1 MIMIW
6 QGAAIGVIMEMQ
18 LAVITPTTAVRGSSP
33 ILTDDGNCPVTPV
46 VQMLQGKW
54 KLQILYELCIK
65 CPMRFGEL
73 KKVLKPITNTA
84 LTNALKD
91 LEADELVQRIQ
102 YNEMPLRVEY
112 SLTEKGRDLLPVF
125 YAISQWGMKY
135 IP

>member
-1 MIMIW
+1 MSNFYGSV
-6 QGAAIGVIMEMQ
+6 QFYTSPEVYATIGMV
-18 LAVITPTTAVRGSSP
+18 S
-33 ILTDDGNCPVTPV
+33 
-46 VQMLQGKW
+46 
-54 KLQILYELCIK
+54 
-65 CPMRFGEL
+65 
-73 KKVLKPITNTA
+73 KKMLKPITNTA
-84 LTNALKD
+84 LTNALKE

>member
-1 MIMIW
+1 MCIRDSHK
-6 QGAAIGVIMEMQ
+6 
-18 LAVITPTTAVRGSSP
+18 AVRCDLAALNFFQPMFPFSGE
-33 ILTDDGNCPVTPV
+33 LRRLELFGQDGDERRACLLYTS
-46 VQMLQGKW
+46 
-54 KLQILYELCIK
+54 QILYELCIK

-84 LTNALKD
+84 LTNALKE
-91 LEADELVQRIQ
+91 LESDELIQRIQ

>member
-1 MIMIW
+1 MPH
-6 QGAAIGVIMEMQ
+6 
-18 LAVITPTTAVRGSSP
+18 AVWGTEKSSQ
-33 ILTDDGNCPVTPV
+33 TH
-46 VQMLQGKW
+46 
-54 KLQILYELCIK
+54 YH
-65 CPMRFGEL
+65 
-73 KKVLKPITNTA
+73 TA
-84 LTNALKD
+84 LTNALKE

>member
-1 MIMIW
+1 MH
-6 QGAAIGVIMEMQ
+6 QVPH
-18 LAVITPTTAVRGSSP
+18 AVWG
-33 ILTDDGNCPVTPV
+33 
-46 VQMLQGKW
+46 
-54 KLQILYELCIK
+54 
-65 CPMRFGEL
+65 L

-84 LTNALKD
+84 LTNALKE

>member
-1 MIMIW
+1 MII
-6 QGAAIGVIMEMQ
+6 QGNLFWFFHLIDNDKVTCSIFRRI
-18 LAVITPTTAVRGSSP
+18 LCVLCRAVV
-33 ILTDDGNCPVTPV
+33 
-46 VQMLQGKW
+46 
-54 KLQILYELCIK
+54 ELK
-65 CPMRFGEL
+65 KSGFVYNVFVELMHFGEL

-84 LTNALKD
+84 LTNALKE

-102 YNEMPLRVEY
+102 YNEIPLRVEY